1 MVEMVRGS
9 YKQPGGKLI
18 SASVEIDAEDHFTTV
33 VFDGDYFA
41 ERTDGRD
48 ANLSTVANSL
58 VGMPVRSSL
67 ECLEKVIAHALPHDL
82 NLVGIDAHGMAFAV
96 ARAAA
101 LVNGGLALNNRPEGS
116 SWASALPD
124 RFPENSAHPSQQIE
138 LTEALIEQRWKEL
151 DLHLVDPV
159 ASAREPFEPA
169 MQMALDE
176 VIARRTARGELP
188 PMLRFWEWASPA
200 VILGLNQSVRN
211 EVDMAAAQRF
221 GISVVRRVTG
231 GGAMFVEPG
240 NTITYSL
247 TTPLGFVR
255 GLSAKDSYGLCES
268 WVFKALR
275 SIGIAASHEPIN
287 DISSPAGKIGGAAQR
302 RYPVG
307 GAGVAS
313 PASGADAADVSGNGG
328 VNSEAAIGH
337 KALGALL
344 HHTTMAYDIN
354 ADKMLQVLRVNK
366 EKMVDKP
373 VKSAAKRVDPMKSQ
387 SGMSRREILDA
398 FAQFLLAE
406 VPHIS
411 TIELPASVVDEA
423 RELAAA
429 KFGTKEWTER
439 IP

>member
-18 SASVEIDAEDHFTTV
+18 SASVEIDAEDRFTTV

-48 ANLSTVANSL
+48 ANLATVASSL
-58 VGMPVRSSL
+58 VGMPLHSSL
-67 ECLEKVIAHALPHDL
+67 ECLEKVIAHALPRDL

-268 WVFKALR
+268 WVFKALQ
-275 SIGIAASHEPIN
+275 SIGISASHEPIN

-302 RYPVG
+302 RYPEH
-307 GAGVAS
+307 S
-313 PASGADAADVSGNGG
+313 PQP
-328 VNSEAAIGH
+328 
-337 KALGALL
+337 GALL

-398 FAQFLLAE
+398 FEQFLLAE

-411 TIELPASVVDEA
+411 TIELPVNVVDEA
-423 RELAAA
+423 RELAAT
-429 KFGTKEWTER
+429 KFGTREWTER